1 MDYCQYIL
9 IFLFFTIIA
18 NMYYIYC
25 VFSSQ
30 KHKKEGFESLTNCL
44 KQGYPPEFCK
54 RVPIQACL
62 QNCPVGTFEEKKFNT
77 FPL

>member
-9 IFLFFTIIA
+9 IFLFLTIIA

-25 VFSSQ
+25 VFSAQ
-30 KHKKEGFESLTNCL
+30 KHKKEGFESLTTCL

-54 RVPIQACL
+54 RVPIQSCL
-62 QNCPVGTFEEKKFNT
+62 KNCPVGTFEERKFNT
-77 FPL
+77 FPV

>member
-9 IFLFFTIIA
+9 IFLFLTIIA

-25 VFSSQ
+25 VFSAQ
-30 KHKKEGFESLTNCL
+30 KHKKEGFESLTTCL

-54 RVPIQACL
+54 RVPIQSCL
-62 QNCPVGTFEEKKFNT
+62 KNCPVGTFEEKKFNT
-77 FPL
+77 CPV